1 MEQVKVNYK
10 KIMDKELAYLAGREK
25 KPTLLLHACCAPCSS
40 AVLELLCECF
50 DITLYF
56 YNPNISPESEF
67 AFRLEELRRLTEE
80 MGLSHISVV
89 APPYDSREF
98 DAIAKG
104 LENLPEGGARCEKCY
119 RLRLLHSVLYAKEN
133 GFDYVT
139 TTLSISPYKN
149 ARWLNEI
156 GTELGEK
163 YGVRYLVSDFKK
175 GEGYKRSCMLSK
187 TYNLYRQDY
196 CGCIYSKE
204 FASRL
209 KEGSGVL

>member
-1 MEQVKVNYK
+1 MKQNSVNYK
-10 KIMDKELAYLAGREK
+10 KQMEQEIANIQGAGK

-40 AVLELLCECF
+40 AVLELLNKHF

-67 AFRLEELRRLTEE
+67 AFRLEELKRLTQI
-80 MGLSHISVV
+80 MNLPDVSVV
-89 APPYDSREF
+89 APPYDSTEF
-98 DAIAKG
+98 DTIASG
-104 LENLPEGGARCEKCY
+104 LEHLPEGGARCEKCY
-119 RLRLLHSVLYAKEN
+119 RLRLGRSVAYAKEQ

-156 GTELGEK
+156 GTELGEAFGIK
-163 YGVRYLVSDFKK
+163 YLVSDFKK
-175 GEGYKRSCMLSK
+175 GEGYKRSCTLSK
-187 TYNLYRQDY
+187 TYNLYRQNY

-204 FASRL
+204 IAQRTNG
-209 KEGSGVL
+209 GSKVL